1 MARTPEGVLEATAC
15 VVEGGWGTYRQF
27 HAVFSFYASSR
38 RCRAFIARND
48 EGRVVATAVATS
60 YGETGWIA
68 HVFVKPE
75 LRGLHLGTRMT
86 AVALRVL
93 QRAGC
98 ETILLAATELGRP
111 IYERLGFA
119 VESSYHEMRGT
130 ALPKTAELSPFRPL
144 LPSDRPALLAFDRQ
158 VAGDERA
165 PIVSRF
171 VDFTWGLPH
180 DGRLAGAVIP
190 VPWGGAAAA
199 MQPGAS
205 RADAEAMV
213 RVLRTVGSVGA
224 EVVVYPPDENKQ
236 ALELLRDQGF
246 EELRTVPRMVL
257 GKKSRW
263 QPEAIWNPLS
273 LGLG

>member
-1 MARTPEGVLEATAC
+1 MARTPEAVLEATTC

-27 HAVFSFYASSR
+27 HAVFSFYASIR
-38 RCRAFIARND
+38 RCRVFIARDD
-48 EGRVVATAVATS
+48 EGHVVATAVATL
-60 YGETGWIA
+60 YGATGWIG

-75 LRGLHLGTRMT
+75 LRGRRLGTRMT

-111 IYERLGFA
+111 IYERLGFE

-130 ALPKTAELSPFRPL
+130 ALPRTTELNPFRPL

-158 VAGDERA
+158 VAGDDRG
-165 PIVSRF
+165 PIVTRF
-171 VDFTWGLPH
+171 ADFMWGLPR
-180 DGRLAGAVIP
+180 DGGLAGAVIP
-190 VPWGGAAAA
+190 VPWGGAAAS
-199 MQPGAS
+199 MLPGAS
-205 RADAEAMV
+205 RTDAEAMV
-213 RVLRTVGSVGA
+213 RLLRTVGSAGA
-224 EVVVYPPDENKQ
+224 EVVAYPPDENKL
-236 ALELLRDQGF
+236 ARELLLDQGF

-257 GKKSRW
+257 GKRSRW
-263 QPEAIWNPLS
+263 QPEAIWSPLS